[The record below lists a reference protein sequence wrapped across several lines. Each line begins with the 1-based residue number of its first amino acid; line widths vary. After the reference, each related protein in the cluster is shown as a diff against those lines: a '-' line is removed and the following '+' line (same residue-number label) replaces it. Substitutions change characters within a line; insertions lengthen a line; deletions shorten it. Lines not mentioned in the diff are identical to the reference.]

1 MAYSMIPS
9 GIIVETIAAIER
21 STYCPSPVR
30 LRACSAE
37 SAVNAIIVPIMKS
50 G

>member
-1 MAYSMIPS
+1 M
-9 GIIVETIAAIER
+9 VETIAAIER
-21 STYCPSPVR
+21 STYWPSPVR

-37 SAVNAIIVPIMKS
+37 RAVNAITVPIMKS